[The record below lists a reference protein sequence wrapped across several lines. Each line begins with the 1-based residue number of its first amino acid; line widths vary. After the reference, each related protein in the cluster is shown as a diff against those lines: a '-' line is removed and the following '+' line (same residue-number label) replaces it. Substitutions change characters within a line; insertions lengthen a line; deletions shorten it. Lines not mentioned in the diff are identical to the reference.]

1 MIENNNKPVVFVVD
15 DDPHIREALHGLIRS
30 IHLNVYTFATT
41 EEFLNFKRPEAPGCL
56 VLDIRLPG
64 LNGLDFQHD
73 LQRLKIDLPIIFIT
87 AHGDVP
93 MSVRAIK
100 AGAIEF
106 LTKPFRHQDLV
117 DAIHIG
123 IERDRS
129 HRQAMTLCRSYK
141 IGLFC

>member
-1 MIENNNKPVVFVVD
+1 MIENNNKPFVFVVD
-15 DDPHIREALHGLIRS
+15 DDPHIRQALHGLIRS
-30 IHLNVYTFATT
+30 IQLNVHTFATT
-41 EEFLNFKRPEAPGCL
+41 EEFLNFERPEAPGCL
-56 VLDIRLPG
+56 VLDVRLPG

-106 LTKPFRHQDLV
+106 LT
-117 DAIHIG
+117 
-123 IERDRS
+123 
-129 HRQAMTLCRSYK
+129 
-141 IGLFC
+141 